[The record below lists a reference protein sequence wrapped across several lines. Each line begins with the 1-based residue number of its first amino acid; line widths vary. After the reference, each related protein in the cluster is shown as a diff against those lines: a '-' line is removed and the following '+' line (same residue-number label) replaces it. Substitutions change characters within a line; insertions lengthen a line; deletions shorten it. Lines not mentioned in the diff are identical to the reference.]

1 MLQYFAKGGI
11 MMWPLLLCSVLSAAI
26 IIERFFYYHRVKTD
40 IAGFMQDLKKLVY
53 IGQIAE
59 AISLCEQTPGP
70 VAFVL
75 AAGLKEKAHGRQA
88 MEEAMEEA
96 GLDAIP
102 KLEKYL
108 PTLSTL
114 ASVST
119 LLGFTGTVI
128 GMIAAFNA
136 IAAANVTTP
145 QVVASGVS
153 EALVT
158 TAYGLFIAIPT
169 VVAYNLFVARV
180 DSFILGIEKSSA
192 ELVGVVT
199 REKNNKK

>member
-1 MLQYFAKGGI
+1 MLEYFTKGGI
-11 MMWPLLLCSVLSAAI
+11 MMWPLLLCSILSAAI
-26 IIERFFYYHRVKTD
+26 IIERFIYYHRAKTD
-40 IAGFMQDLKKLVY
+40 IARFMTELKKLVY
-53 IGQIAE
+53 TGLIAE
-59 AISLCEQTPGP
+59 AITLCEQTSGP

-75 AAGLKEKAHGRQA
+75 AAGLKDKEHGRVA

-102 KLEKYL
+102 RLEKFL

-119 LLGFTGTVI
+119 LLGFTGTVT

-153 EALVT
+153 EALIT

-169 VVAYNLFVARV
+169 VVAYNYFISKVDTFV
-180 DSFILGIEKSSA
+180 LGIEKSSA
-192 ELVGVVT
+192 ELVGIAT
-199 REKNNKK
+199 REIK

>member
-1 MLQYFAKGGI
+1 
-11 MMWPLLLCSVLSAAI
+11 MMWPLLLCSILAAAI

-40 IAGFMQDLKKLVY
+40 IATFMSELKKLVY
-53 IGQIAE
+53 TGQTAA

-70 VAFVL
+70 VAYVL
-75 AAGLKEKAHGRQA
+75 AAGLKEKTHGRVA

-102 KLEKYL
+102 KLEKFL
-108 PTLSTL
+108 PSLSTL
-114 ASVST
+114 ASIST
-119 LLGFTGTVI
+119 LLGFTGTVT

-136 IAAANVTTP
+136 IAAANVTSA

-153 EALVT
+153 EALIT

-169 VVAYNLFVARV
+169 VVAYNLFITRV
-180 DSFILGIEKSSA
+180 DSFVLGIEKSST

-199 REKNNKK
+199 REKK

>member
-1 MLQYFAKGGI
+1 MLEYFAKGGI
-11 MMWPLLLCSVLSAAI
+11 MMWPLLLCSILAAAI
-26 IIERFFYYHRVKTD
+26 IIERFFYYHRAKTD
-40 IAGFMQDLKKLVY
+40 IASFMAELKKLVY
-53 IGQIAE
+53 AKKITE
-59 AISLCEQTPGP
+59 AVKLCDQTPGP

-75 AAGLKEKAHGRQA
+75 AAGLKDQEHGRLA

-102 KLEKYL
+102 RLEKFL
-108 PTLSTL
+108 PPLSTL

-119 LLGFTGTVI
+119 LLGFTGTVT

-153 EALVT
+153 EALIT

-169 VVAYNLFVARV
+169 VVAYNYFISKV
-180 DSFILGIEKSSA
+180 DSFVLAIEKSSS
-192 ELVGVVT
+192 ELVGIVT
-199 REKNNKK
+199 RELK

>member
-1 MLQYFAKGGI
+1 VLEYFLKGGI
-11 MMWPLLLCSVLSAAI
+11 MMWPLLLCSVLAAAI

-40 IAGFMQDLKKLVY
+40 IAEFMAALKKLVY
-53 IGQIAE
+53 TGKIAD

-70 VAFVL
+70 VAYVL
-75 AAGLKEKAHGRQA
+75 AAGLKDKDHGRVA
-88 MEEAMEEA
+88 MEEAMEAA

-102 KLEKYL
+102 RLEKFL
-108 PTLSTL
+108 STLSTL

-119 LLGFTGTVI
+119 LLGFTGTVT

-153 EALVT
+153 EALIT

-169 VVAYNLFVARV
+169 VVAYNYFISKVDNFV
-180 DSFILGIEKSSA
+180 LGIEKNSA
-192 ELVGVVT
+192 ELIGIVT
-199 REKNNKK
+199 RTVK

>member
-1 MLQYFAKGGI
+1 VLEYFSKGGI
-11 MMWPLLLCSVLSAAI
+11 MMWPLLLCSILSAAI
-26 IIERFFYYHRVKTD
+26 IIERFFYYHWAKTD
-40 IAGFMQDLKKLVY
+40 IAGFMTELKKLVY
-53 IGQIAE
+53 SGQIAK

-75 AAGLKEKAHGRQA
+75 AAGLKDKEHGRVA

-102 KLEKYL
+102 RLEKFL
-108 PTLSTL
+108 SPLSTL

-128 GMIAAFNA
+128 GMISAFNA

-145 QVVASGVS
+145 QVVAGGVS

-169 VVAYNLFVARV
+169 VVAYNYFISIVDNFV
-180 DSFILGIEKSSA
+180 LGIEKGSA
-192 ELVGVVT
+192 ELVGMVT
-199 REKNNKK
+199 REKD

>member
-1 MLQYFAKGGI
+1 MLEYFSKGGI
-11 MMWPLLLCSVLSAAI
+11 MMWPLLLCSILAAAI
-26 IIERFFYYHRVKTD
+26 IIERFFYYHRAKTD
-40 IAGFMQDLKKLVY
+40 IAGFMTELKKLVY
-53 IGQIAE
+53 AGKIAE
-59 AISLCEQTPGP
+59 AIKFCEQTPGP

-75 AAGLKEKAHGRQA
+75 AAGLKEKEHGRLA

-102 KLEKYL
+102 RLEKFL
-108 PTLSTL
+108 PPLSTL

-119 LLGFTGTVI
+119 LLGFTGTVT

-136 IAAANVTTP
+136 IASANVTTP
-145 QVVASGVS
+145 QVVAGGVS

-169 VVAYNLFVARV
+169 VVAYNYFISKVDNFVL
-180 DSFILGIEKSSA
+180 SIEKSSA
-192 ELVGVVT
+192 ELVGIVT
-199 REKNNKK
+199 REKD